1 MLMCNQ
7 DLEAKFSNLIN
18 TLSLEEKKKNRILAT
33 YTLQVLMAVKYLQ
46 SLIVNIRVKD
56 SNE

>member
-1 MLMCNQ
+1 MCNQ